1 MSVDL
6 DELIRGPVF
15 GVPES
20 EKSERLAAALGALTE
35 HHRARCTSYRRI
47 LDALWPAGSAIR
59 RIEDVPP
66 LPVGL
71 FKTHELK
78 SVPDDEIVAVVRS
91 SGTTGQ
97 APSQAF
103 LDRRTAERQR
113 LALSRIMTHVLGPR
127 RLPFLVIDRRDLLRS
142 PAALT
147 ARAAGVIGMM
157 SFGTR
162 PTFVLDEN
170 EATDVEALERFLGAH
185 GREPFLVFGFTFMV
199 WEYLFRRLA
208 DRGLDLS
215 HAILVHSGGWKKL
228 KDEAVDNATFRARLR
243 SAFGLERIYNFYG
256 MAEQTGSVFL
266 EGDDG
271 LLHPPAFADVV
282 VRDPATLEPLP
293 DEMPGLIETVSAIPE
308 SYPGHAL
315 LTEDLGVIRHRD
327 RDTGGRLGKAFEV
340 LGRVPRAELRGCS
353 DTHAAE
359 QTARR

>member
-1 MSVDL
+1 MRVEL

-20 EKSERLAAALGALTE
+20 HKSERLAAALSDLTE
-35 HHRARCTSYRRI
+35 HHRANCAPYRRI
-47 LDALWPAGSAIR
+47 LAALWPMGNAIR
-59 RIEDVPP
+59 CVEDVPP
-66 LPVGL
+66 LPASL

-78 SVPDDEIVAVVRS
+78 SVPDEEIVAVVRS

-103 LDRRTAERQR
+103 LDRRTADRQR
-113 LALSRIMTHVLGPR
+113 LALSRIMTHILGQR
-127 RLPFLVIDRRDLLRS
+127 RLPFLVIDRRDLLRN
-142 PAALT
+142 PTAFT

-157 SFGTR
+157 NFGTR
-162 PTFVLDEN
+162 PTFVLDEE
-170 EATDVEALERFLGAH
+170 EATDVQALEEFLRAH

-199 WEYLFRRLA
+199 WEYLYRRLA

-215 HAILVHSGGWKKL
+215 RAILVHSGGWKKL
-228 KDEAVDNATFRARLR
+228 KEAEVDNATFRERLR

-271 LLHPPAFADVV
+271 LLYPPAFADVV

-293 DEMPGLIETVSAIPE
+293 DGMPGIIETVSAIPE

-315 LTEDLGVIRHRD
+315 LTEDMGVIRHRD
-327 RDTGGRLGKAFEV
+327 RGTGGRLGKAFEV

-359 QTARR
+359 QTTRR